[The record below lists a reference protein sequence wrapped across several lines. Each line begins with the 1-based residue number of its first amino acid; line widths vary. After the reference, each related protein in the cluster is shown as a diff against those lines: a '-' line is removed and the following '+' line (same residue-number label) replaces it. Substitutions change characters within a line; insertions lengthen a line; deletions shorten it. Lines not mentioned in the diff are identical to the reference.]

1 MTPGRLPPIAWAR
14 RRARALPPVAWRDE
28 KISRLRAENRE
39 LTEKLAAVVPAD
51 EPSFIRHTYA
61 DRRVN
66 RYMRDRNVPDRGNL
80 VARKLKAY
88 SFAQSHGVR
97 APRIF
102 GIWDSPGKIDWSSL
116 PDHVVIKSNTG
127 SWGKGVFP
135 LQRVDGGWTVFTT
148 ATPIAPEDVVG
159 RLDKRRAGG
168 RIGGPFFA
176 EELLGGGRD
185 NTLPVEVR
193 VSAFYGEVSHA
204 LLRHVPEFGN
214 RESVRS
220 RRIVID
226 GVALTGEEVA
236 DDIDVPDNLDEL
248 VDVARRLSLCIP
260 RPYVRIDLYDVAGE
274 VVFGELTPRPGSP
287 SSVGAELDR
296 RLGELWERAQARV
309 LNDVI
314 DGGDYRLRFGPGP
327 RELRVGVEGT
337 YLPDRGWSDA

>member
-1 MTPGRLPPIAWAR
+1 MP
-14 RRARALPPVAWRDE
+14 D
-28 KISRLRAENRE
+28 N
-39 LTEKLAAVVPAD
+39 

-61 DRRVN
+61 DRRIN
-66 RYMRDRNVPDRGNL
+66 RHMRDRNVPDRGNL

-97 APRIF
+97 VPRIF
-102 GIWDSPGKIDWSSL
+102 GIWDSPGKIDWSLL
-116 PDHVVIKSNTG
+116 PDQVVIKSNTG
-127 SWGKGVFP
+127 SWGEGVFP
-135 LQRVDGGWTVFTT
+135 LQRVDGAWTVFTT

-159 RLDKRRAGG
+159 RLDDRRTGR

-204 LLRHVPEFGN
+204 LLRHVPEVGN
-214 RESVRS
+214 RESVKY
-220 RRIVID
+220 RRIVIG
-226 GVALTGEEVA
+226 GVAPQGEEA
-236 DDIDVPDNLDEL
+236 DDIDVPGNLDEL

-260 RPYVRIDLYDVAGE
+260 RPYVRVDLYDIAGE
-274 VVFGELTPRPGSP
+274 VVFGELTPRPGDP
-287 SSVGAELDR
+287 TGIGVELDR
-296 RLGELWERAQARV
+296 RLGELWERAEARV

-327 RELRVGVEGT
+327 RELQVGQDGKYVPE
-337 YLPDRGWSDA
+337 RGWSDA

>member
-1 MTPGRLPPIAWAR
+1 VTPGRLAPFAWAR

-28 KISRLRAENRE
+28 TISRLRAENRE
-39 LTEKLAAVVPAD
+39 LTEKLATVVPAD
-51 EPSFIRHTYA
+51 EPSFVRQTYA
-61 DRRVN
+61 DRRIN
-66 RYMRDRNVPDRGNL
+66 RHMRDRNYPDRGNL

-97 APRIF
+97 VPRIL
-102 GIWDSPGKIDWSSL
+102 GIWNSPGKIDWSLL

-127 SWGKGVFP
+127 SWGEGVFP
-135 LQRVDGGWTVFTT
+135 LQRVDGAWTVFTT
-148 ATPIAPEDVVG
+148 STPIAPEDVVG
-159 RLDKRRAGG
+159 RLDERRAGG

-176 EELLGGGRD
+176 EELLDGGRD
-185 NTLPVEVR
+185 NALPVEVR

-204 LLRHVPEFGN
+204 LLRHVPEVGN
-214 RESVRS
+214 RESVKA
-220 RRIVID
+220 RRIMID
-226 GVALTGEEVA
+226 GVAIKGEEAA
-236 DDIDVPDNLDEL
+236 DDIDVPDSLDEL
-248 VDVARRLSLCIP
+248 VEVARRLSLHIP

-327 RELRVGVEGT
+327 RELRVGDGVYVPE
-337 YLPDRGWSDA
+337 RGWSDT